1 MEIDIFIPSVRIG
14 IEYDGAAFHNSQISY
29 ENEKLKYSICREKKV
44 ILFRI
49 REFVRNNENEICDFC
64 LHIPHRHTDNDLS
77 KIIQELLQKIGNK
90 RECIDVEKDKQQIQS
105 SYLSVLKES
114 SIAIAR
120 PDLAREWHPY
130 RNGTLTPDMF
140 SKSSGDKVW
149 WKCSN
154 DHEWCA
160 TISSRYKGNNCP
172 YCSGK
177 KILSGYN
184 DFATK
189 NPKLI
194 KEWDYNK
201 NIIKPNTIAESYK
214 ERIWW
219 KCSKCG
225 YEWQAKIISR
235 IRGAKCPYCKSI
247 SHRQI

>member
-1 MEIDIFIPSVRIG
+1 MAWNFKKNKDISPYEI
-14 IEYDGAAFHNSQISY
+14 GAG
-29 ENEKLKYSICREKKV
+29 
-44 ILFRI
+44 
-49 REFVRNNENEICDFC
+49 
-64 LHIPHRHTDNDLS
+64 TS
-77 KIIQELLQKIGNK
+77 K
-90 RECIDVEKDKQQIQS
+90 
-105 SYLSVLKES
+105 
-114 SIAIAR
+114 
-120 PDLAREWHPY
+120 
-130 RNGTLTPDMF
+130 
-140 SKSSGDKVW
+140 KVW
-149 WKCSN
+149 WKCPKG
-154 DHEWCA
+154 HEWQA
-160 TISSRYKGNNCP
+160 SVVSRKNGTGCP

-235 IRGAKCPYCKSI
+235 IRGAKCPHCKSI
-247 SHRQI
+247 